1 MFPVIVILREG
12 PGEIAAANFP
22 KFFGNFGR
30 YFGARLR
37 KNTQAQHV
45 KIKAIIVAYSFTER
59 IVPTI
64 AQTAKNP
71 NPNAAC
77 VISTVM
83 VALFISADARQT
95 VANPSLRDR
104 IGKVGKRFL
113 RFREATEWLETSAG
127 RYQKLGQ
134 SFPAPI

>member
-95 VANPSLRDR
+95 VANPSQ
-104 IGKVGKRFL
+104 GT
-113 RFREATEWLETSAG
+113 REPLLNLPVPNPWNRPG
-127 RYQKLGQ
+127 NN
-134 SFPAPI
+134 